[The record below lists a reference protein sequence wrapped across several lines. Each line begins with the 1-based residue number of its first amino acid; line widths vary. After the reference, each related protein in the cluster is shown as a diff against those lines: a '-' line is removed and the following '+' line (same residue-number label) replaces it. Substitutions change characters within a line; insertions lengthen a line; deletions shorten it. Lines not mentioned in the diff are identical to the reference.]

1 MSLLQLKSIHKSFHG
16 VEVLHGVNIEVKPG
30 SVHALMGENGAG
42 KSTLMKIIAG
52 IHRADSGEIFLRGK
66 HVHIGNPHESQK
78 MGIAMIHQE
87 LSPVPGMTV
96 AENIFLG
103 REPSKSGLVNYRQL
117 YKQTAELLRELN
129 IQINPRAKLSNL
141 KVADQQLVE
150 IAKAISYQA
159 DVIIMDEPT
168 SAITDREVDNLFR
181 IIDDLRNKGKGLVY
195 ISHKMDEVF
204 RISDEITIL
213 RDGTYIGTWAS
224 KQLTRDDLIRNMVGR
239 ELTNIYPKAEVSIGN
254 TIFKVNQLNHPGR
267 YHDINFEV
275 RAGEILGVAGLVGA
289 GRTEVMEGIFGVV
302 PAMSG
307 EIEIFGQKIK
317 IRNPKQAIRQGIAF
331 VTEDRKRTGL
341 VLPSSVGF
349 NITIASMNDFLSKG
363 LINFKR
369 EKSTIESQI
378 SLLRIKTRGGKQI
391 VGSLSGGNQ
400 QKVVLAKWL
409 IKQPRLLILDEP
421 TRGIDVGAKA
431 EIYKLMG
438 EFVSAGNAI
447 IMISSEMPELMGMSD
462 RILVFSNKQISGV
475 LKRSDFTQESIMT
488 FAVANL

>member
-1 MSLLQLKSIHKSFHG
+1 
-16 VEVLHGVNIEVKPG
+16 
-30 SVHALMGENGAG
+30 
-42 KSTLMKIIAG
+42 
-52 IHRADSGEIFLRGK
+52 
-66 HVHIGNPHESQK
+66 
-78 MGIAMIHQE
+78 
-87 LSPVPGMTV
+87 
-96 AENIFLG
+96 
-103 REPSKSGLVNYRQL
+103 
-117 YKQTAELLRELN
+117 
-129 IQINPRAKLSNL
+129 
-141 KVADQQLVE
+141 
-150 IAKAISYQA
+150 
-159 DVIIMDEPT
+159 
-168 SAITDREVDNLFR
+168 
-181 IIDDLRNKGKGLVY
+181 
-195 ISHKMDEVF
+195 
-204 RISDEITIL
+204 
-213 RDGTYIGTWAS
+213 
-224 KQLTRDDLIRNMVGR
+224 
-239 ELTNIYPKAEVSIGN
+239 
-254 TIFKVNQLNHPGR
+254 
-267 YHDINFEV
+267 
-275 RAGEILGVAGLVGA
+275 
-289 GRTEVMEGIFGVV
+289 MEGIFGVV

-307 EIEIFGQKIK
+307 EIEIFGQTIK

-349 NITIASMNDFLSKG
+349 NITIASMNDFLSNG
-363 LINFKR
+363 LINFRR

>member
-1 MSLLQLKSIHKSFHG
+1 
-16 VEVLHGVNIEVKPG
+16 
-30 SVHALMGENGAG
+30 
-42 KSTLMKIIAG
+42 
-52 IHRADSGEIFLRGK
+52 
-66 HVHIGNPHESQK
+66 
-78 MGIAMIHQE
+78 
-87 LSPVPGMTV
+87 
-96 AENIFLG
+96 
-103 REPSKSGLVNYRQL
+103 
-117 YKQTAELLRELN
+117 
-129 IQINPRAKLSNL
+129 
-141 KVADQQLVE
+141 
-150 IAKAISYQA
+150 
-159 DVIIMDEPT
+159 MDEPT

-204 RISDEITIL
+204 RISDEITVL
-213 RDGTYIGTWAS
+213 RDGTYIGKWAS

-267 YHDINFEV
+267 YRDINFEV

-307 EIEIFGQKIK
+307 EIEIFGQTIK

-349 NITIASMNDFLSKG
+349 NITIASMNDFLSNG
-363 LINFKR
+363 LINFRR